1 MLQPDY
7 LSKCGEVMKQAA
19 VNCELLNCSRQLWNK
34 QLRTFRLHDEPFEVQ
49 HTISVKG
56 TFDLPNIKSRGLF

>member
-1 MLQPDY
+1 
-7 LSKCGEVMKQAA
+7 MKQAA
-19 VNCELLNCSRQLWNK
+19 VNCGLLNCSRQLWNK

-56 TFDLPNIKSRGLF
+56 TFDLPDIKSRGLF